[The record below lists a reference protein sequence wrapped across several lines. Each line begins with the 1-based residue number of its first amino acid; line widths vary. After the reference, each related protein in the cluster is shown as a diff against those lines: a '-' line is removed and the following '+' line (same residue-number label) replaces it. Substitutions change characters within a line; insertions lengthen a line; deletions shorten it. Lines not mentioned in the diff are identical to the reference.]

1 MCDRVGIIKN
11 GVLVSEST
19 IAELEEEAAQTFYVT
34 FKQRPPLS
42 ELKKL
47 KKLKITSAE
56 DNKVSLHVHGELKP
70 LLAVLAKADV
80 TSLST
85 RELDLEEEF
94 MRYYEAVNK

>member
-1 MCDRVGIIKN
+1 
-11 GVLVSEST
+11 
-19 IAELEEEAAQTFYVT
+19 
-34 FKQRPPLS
+34 
-42 ELKKL
+42 
-47 KKLKITSAE
+47 LKITSAE